1 MAFEF
6 MYTLANTTAPNVNDL
21 PLDTLTN
28 YQNTTGTN
36 GVKRGDL
43 VFIDATSGLVKRS
56 KAGAGILATGV
67 LEGSEFM
74 GLVGAGQPY
83 AATQASFTAEAL
95 NTTKFPNGVG
105 KVNVDKTS
113 VYRVPSSAAV
123 TPAHIGKVYGILN
136 GGTGDQTVNLA
147 DTTNTAVKVIG
158 GAALNGVNYAYVT
171 IASAATI

>member
-1 MAFEF
+1 
-6 MYTLANTTAPNVNDL
+6 MYSLGNAVAPNVNDL
-21 PLDTLTN
+21 PLDTLAN

-43 VFIDATSGLVKRS
+43 VFVDATTGLVKRA
-56 KAGAGILATGV
+56 KAGAGVLATGV

-105 KVNVDKTS
+105 KVNVDKSS

-123 TPAHIGKVYGILN
+123 TAAHTGKVYGILN
-136 GGTGDQTVNLA
+136 AASGDQTVNLA

-158 GAALNGVNYAYVT
+158 GTTLNGVNYAYVT
-171 IASAATI
+171 VASAATI